1 MPEDKIHAREINSLR
16 IAAQGWPSFELKARM
31 KELIDRKLRDNGNVG
46 YRAGTHAGSRIA
58 PPTSPFSKG

>member
-1 MPEDKIHAREINSLR
+1 
-16 IAAQGWPSFELKARM
+16 M

-58 PPTSPFSKG
+58 PSTSPFSKG